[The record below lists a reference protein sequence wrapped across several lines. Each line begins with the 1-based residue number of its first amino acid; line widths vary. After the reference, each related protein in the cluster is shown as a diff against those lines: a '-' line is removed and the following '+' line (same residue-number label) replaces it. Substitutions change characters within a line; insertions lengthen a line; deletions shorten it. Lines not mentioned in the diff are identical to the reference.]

1 MGDKKKQ
8 LDGRRH
14 KPKNFWSTLGRFI
27 KYMAT
32 RKWTFL
38 LIIILIIL
46 STIFQIVS
54 PRILGQATTLITD
67 GVSNGLQN
75 VDGQEMFII
84 DYTGLAKI
92 LATVVTFY
100 IISAIFNFLQ
110 GVLLSRTSQ
119 HVIEDLR
126 NDMRAKLNRL
136 PISFLDATPNGEI
149 MSRAINDVEN
159 VGMTLQQTL
168 QQVLMS
174 ATQFILTLVMMTLIS
189 PKMTLI
195 AAGTIILSTI
205 IMLSVTPVSQKLFA
219 AQQRVQG
226 NLNAYIEENYSG
238 QVENNAFNQ
247 NTHKIDQFKA
257 KSDEYYEISWK
268 AQFIS
273 GILMPLMNL
282 AKNFGYVAV
291 AIVGGFSVANGTM
304 PIGDVQAM
312 LQYAGILSEP
322 LKQTANMINQLQ
334 RMVASIER
342 IFEFLDVA
350 EMEEEASNIPAI
362 DTEYKMIFENVQFGY
377 DEGAENLLMHDFN
390 LKVKPGQ
397 MVAIVGP
404 TGAGKSTIIN
414 LIERFY
420 NVSGGSIKFDGVDTR
435 DISREDL
442 RAKMGMVLQDT
453 WLFNGTIAENI
464 AYGSHKDH
472 ITRQDVVRA
481 AQAAHVDDFVRK
493 LPNGYDT
500 VINQDGSNMSQGQR
514 QLLTIARAFM
524 SDPEILILD
533 EATSSIDT
541 RTEKLIQKAMS
552 QLLEGRTS
560 FVVAH
565 RLSTIQD
572 ADNIIVLNHGDVIET
587 GNHFELLAQKG
598 FYYNLYNA
606 QFVNGEFE

>member
-420 NVSGGSIKFDGVDTR
+420 NVSGGSIKFEGVDTR
-435 DISREDL
+435 DISQEDL

>member
-1 MGDKKKQ
+1 MANNKNE
-8 LDGRRH
+8 LAGRRH

-27 KYMAT
+27 KYMAS
-32 RKWTFL
+32 RKLTFL
-38 LIIILIIL
+38 LIIVLIIL
-46 STIFQIVS
+46 ATAFQIVS

-75 VDGQEMFII
+75 VNGQEMYVI
-84 DYTGLAKI
+84 DYTELAKI
-92 LATVVTFY
+92 LTKVIAFY
-100 IISAIFNFLQ
+100 MLSALFNFLQ
-110 GVLLSRTSQ
+110 GALLSRTAQ
-119 HVIEDLR
+119 RVIEDLR
-126 NDMRAKLNRL
+126 NDMRKKLNRL

-149 MSRAINDVEN
+149 MSRAINDVEAIA
-159 VGMTLQQTL
+159 MSLQQTL

-174 ATQFILTLVMMTLIS
+174 STQFVSTLTMMTLIS

-195 AAGTIILSTI
+195 AAGTILLSTI
-205 IMLSVTPVSQKLFA
+205 VMLSITPVSQRLFA

-226 NLNAYIEENYSG
+226 NMNAYIEENYSG
-238 QVENNAFNQ
+238 QIENNAFNQ
-247 NTHKIDQFKA
+247 NERKIAEFEE
-257 KSDEYYEISWK
+257 KSAEYYAVSWK

-291 AIVGGFSVANGTM
+291 AIVGGFSVANGAM
-304 PIGDVQAM
+304 VIGDVQAM

-334 RMVASIER
+334 RMVAAIER
-342 IFEFLDVA
+342 IFEFLDVE
-350 EMEEEASNIPAI
+350 EMAQVSSGQPAI
-362 DTEYKMIFENVQFGY
+362 ETNYKMIFDHVQFGY
-377 DEGAENLLMHDFN
+377 EPGDENLLMTDFN
-390 LKVKPGQ
+390 LTVEPGQ

-420 NVSGGSIKFDGVDTR
+420 NISGGSIKYDGVDTR
-435 DISREDL
+435 DIDQEVLRSR
-442 RAKMGMVLQDT
+442 MGMVLQDT
-453 WLFNGTIAENI
+453 WLFNGSIADNI
-464 AYGSHKDH
+464 AYGSNKANVS
-472 ITRQDVVRA
+472 REEVVRA
-481 AQAAHVDDFVRK
+481 AKAAHVDDFVRT
-493 LPNGYDT
+493 LPDGYDT
-500 VINQDGSNMSQGQR
+500 VINQDGSNISQGQR
-514 QLLTIARAFM
+514 QLITIARAFM

-541 RTEKLIQKAMS
+541 RTEKLIQKAMN

-572 ADNIIVLNHGDVIET
+572 ADNIIVLDHGDVIET
-587 GNHFELLAQKG
+587 GNHEELLAQKG
-598 FYYNLYNA
+598 FYYNLYNS
-606 QFVNGEFE
+606 QFVKGEFE

>member
-1 MGDKKKQ
+1 MADKKKQ
-8 LDGRRH
+8 LEGRRH

-38 LIIILIIL
+38 LIIILIVL
-46 STIFQIVS
+46 STVFQIVS

-75 VDGQEMFII
+75 VDGQEMFVI

-92 LATVVTFY
+92 LVNVVTFY

-126 NDMRAKLNRL
+126 NDMREKLNRL

-149 MSRAINDVEN
+149 MSRAINDIEN

-205 IMLSVTPVSQKLFA
+205 IMLSVTPVSQRLFA

-226 NLNAYIEENYSG
+226 NMNAYIEENYSG

-247 NTHKIDQFKA
+247 NNHKIAQFKA

-291 AIVGGFSVANGTM
+291 AIVGGFSVADGTM

-350 EMEEEASNIPAI
+350 EMEEEPSNIPAI
-362 DTEYKMIFENVQFGY
+362 DTEYKMIFEHVQFGY
-377 DEGAENLLMHDFN
+377 EEGKENLLMHDFN
-390 LKVKPGQ
+390 LNVAPGQ

-420 NVSGGSIKFDGVDTR
+420 NISGGSIKFDGVDTR
-435 DISREDL
+435 DITQEAL

-464 AYGSHKDH
+464 AYGSHKDN
-472 ITRQDVVRA
+472 ITREDIIRA
-481 AQAAHVDDFVRK
+481 AKAAHVDDFVRK
-493 LPNGYDT
+493 LPDGYDT
-500 VINQDGSNMSQGQR
+500 VINQDGSNLSQGQR

-587 GNHFELLAQKG
+587 GNHFELLDQKG
-598 FYYNLYNA
+598 FYYNLYNS

>member
-1 MGDKKKQ
+1 MANKRKK
-8 LDGRRH
+8 LEGRRH

-27 KYMAT
+27 KYMAS

-38 LIIILIIL
+38 LIIVLIIL
-46 STIFQIVS
+46 ATTFQIVS

-75 VDGQEMFII
+75 VDGQQMYVI
-84 DYTGLAKI
+84 DYTRLVKI
-92 LATVVTFY
+92 LTKVVIFY
-100 IISAIFNFLQ
+100 LISALFNFLQ
-110 GVLLSRTSQ
+110 GALLSRTAQ
-119 HVIEDLR
+119 RVIEDLR

-136 PISFLDATPNGEI
+136 PISFLDSTPNGEI
-149 MSRAINDVEN
+149 MSRAINDVEAIA
-159 VGMTLQQTL
+159 MSLQQTL

-174 ATQFILTLVMMTLIS
+174 STQFVLTIVMMTLIS

-195 AAGTIILSTI
+195 AAGTILLSTI
-205 IMLSVTPVSQKLFA
+205 VMLSITPVSQRLFA
-219 AQQRVQG
+219 TQQRVQG
-226 NLNAYIEENYSG
+226 NMNAYIEENYSG
-238 QVENNAFNQ
+238 QIENNAFNQ
-247 NTHKIDQFKA
+247 NEGKIAQFEE
-257 KSDEYYEISWK
+257 KSAEYYAVSWK

-304 PIGDVQAM
+304 VIGDVQAM

-342 IFEFLDVA
+342 IFEFLDVE
-350 EMEEEASNIPAI
+350 EMEEVTSGQPAI
-362 DTEYKMIFENVQFGY
+362 ETDHKMIFDHVQFGY
-377 DEGAENLLMHDFN
+377 EPGEENLLMTDFN
-390 LKVKPGQ
+390 LTVEPGQ

-420 NVSGGSIKFDGVDTR
+420 NISGGSIKYEGVDTR
-435 DISREDL
+435 DIDQEELRSR
-442 RAKMGMVLQDT
+442 MGMVLQDT
-453 WLFNGTIAENI
+453 WLFNGSIADNI
-464 AYGSHKDH
+464 AYGSNNQNV
-472 ITRQDVVRA
+472 TREDVVRA
-481 AQAAHVDDFVRK
+481 AKAAHVDDFVRT
-493 LPNGYDT
+493 LPDGYDT
-500 VINQDGSNMSQGQR
+500 IINQDGSNISQGQR
-514 QLLTIARAFM
+514 QLVTIARAFM

-541 RTEKLIQKAMS
+541 RTEKLIQKAMN

-587 GNHFELLAQKG
+587 GNHEELLAQEG
-598 FYYNLYNA
+598 FYYNLYNS
-606 QFVNGEFE
+606 QFVKGEFE

>member
-1 MGDKKKQ
+1 MANKRKK
-8 LDGRRH
+8 LEGRRY

-27 KYMAT
+27 KYMASW
-32 RKWTFL
+32 KWTFL
-38 LIIILIIL
+38 LIIVMIIL
-46 STIFQIVS
+46 ATTFQIVS

-67 GVSNGLQN
+67 GVSNGLKN
-75 VDGQEMFII
+75 VDGQQMYVI
-84 DYTGLAKI
+84 DYAGLVKI
-92 LATVVTFY
+92 LTKVVTFY
-100 IISAIFNFLQ
+100 LISALFNFLQ
-110 GVLLSRTSQ
+110 GALLSRTAQ
-119 HVIEDLR
+119 RVIEDLR

-136 PISFLDATPNGEI
+136 PISFLDSTPNGEI
-149 MSRAINDVEN
+149 MSRAINDVEAIA
-159 VGMTLQQTL
+159 MSLQQTL

-174 ATQFILTLVMMTLIS
+174 STQFVLTIVMMTLIS
-189 PKMTLI
+189 SKMTLI
-195 AAGTIILSTI
+195 AAGTILLSTI
-205 IMLSVTPVSQKLFA
+205 VMLSITPVSQRLFA

-226 NLNAYIEENYSG
+226 NMNAYIEENYSG
-238 QVENNAFNQ
+238 QIENNAFNQ
-247 NTHKIDQFKA
+247 NEGKIAQFEE
-257 KSDEYYEISWK
+257 KSAEYYTVSWK

-304 PIGDVQAM
+304 VIGDVQAM

-342 IFEFLDVA
+342 IFEFLDVE
-350 EMEEEASNIPAI
+350 EMEEVTSGQPAI
-362 DTEYKMIFENVQFGY
+362 ETDYKMIFDHVQFGY
-377 DEGAENLLMHDFN
+377 QPGEENLLMTDFN
-390 LKVKPGQ
+390 LTVEPGQ

-420 NVSGGSIKFDGVDTR
+420 NISGGSIKYDGVDTR
-435 DISREDL
+435 DIDQEELRSR
-442 RAKMGMVLQDT
+442 MGMVLQDT
-453 WLFNGTIAENI
+453 WLFNGSIADNI
-464 AYGSHKDH
+464 AYGSNNPNV
-472 ITRQDVVRA
+472 TRDEVIRA
-481 AQAAHVDDFVRK
+481 AKAAHVDDFVRT
-493 LPNGYDT
+493 LPDGYDT
-500 VINQDGSNMSQGQR
+500 IINQDGSNISQGQR
-514 QLLTIARAFM
+514 QLVTIARAFM

-541 RTEKLIQKAMS
+541 RTEKLIQKAMN

-587 GNHFELLAQKG
+587 GNHEELLAQEG
-598 FYYNLYNA
+598 FYYNLYNS
-606 QFVNGEFE
+606 QFVAGEFE

>member
-38 LIIILIIL
+38 LIIILIVL

-100 IISAIFNFLQ
+100 ITSAIFNFLQ

-420 NVSGGSIKFDGVDTR
+420 NVSGGSIKFEGVDTR
-435 DISREDL
+435 DISQED
-442 RAKMGMVLQDT
+442 
-453 WLFNGTIAENI
+453 
-464 AYGSHKDH
+464 
-472 ITRQDVVRA
+472 
-481 AQAAHVDDFVRK
+481 
-493 LPNGYDT
+493 
-500 VINQDGSNMSQGQR
+500 
-514 QLLTIARAFM
+514 
-524 SDPEILILD
+524 
-533 EATSSIDT
+533 
-541 RTEKLIQKAMS
+541 
-552 QLLEGRTS
+552 
-560 FVVAH
+560 
-565 RLSTIQD
+565 
-572 ADNIIVLNHGDVIET
+572 
-587 GNHFELLAQKG
+587 
-598 FYYNLYNA
+598 
-606 QFVNGEFE
+606 

>member
-1 MGDKKKQ
+1 MANNRKK
-8 LDGRRH
+8 LEGRRH

-27 KYMAT
+27 KYMAS

-38 LIIILIIL
+38 LIIVLIIL
-46 STIFQIVS
+46 ATTFQIVS

-75 VDGQEMFII
+75 VDGQQMYVI
-84 DYTGLAKI
+84 DYAGLVKI
-92 LATVVTFY
+92 LTQVVTFY
-100 IISAIFNFLQ
+100 LISALFNFLQ
-110 GVLLSRTSQ
+110 GALLSRTAQ
-119 HVIEDLR
+119 RVIEDLR

-136 PISFLDATPNGEI
+136 PISFLDSTPNGEI
-149 MSRAINDVEN
+149 MSRAINDVEAIA
-159 VGMTLQQTL
+159 MSLQQTL

-174 ATQFILTLVMMTLIS
+174 STQFVLTIVMMTLIS
-189 PKMTLI
+189 SKMTLI
-195 AAGTIILSTI
+195 AAGTILLSTI
-205 IMLSVTPVSQKLFA
+205 VMLSLTPVSQRLFA

-226 NLNAYIEENYSG
+226 NMNAYIEENYSG
-238 QVENNAFNQ
+238 QIENNAFNQ
-247 NTHKIDQFKA
+247 NEGKIAQFEE
-257 KSDEYYEISWK
+257 KSAEYYAVSWK

-304 PIGDVQAM
+304 VIGDVQAM

-342 IFEFLDVA
+342 IFEFLDVE
-350 EMEEEASNIPAI
+350 EMEEVASGQPAI
-362 DTEYKMIFENVQFGY
+362 ETDYKMIFDHVQFGY
-377 DEGAENLLMHDFN
+377 QPGEENLLMTDFN
-390 LKVKPGQ
+390 LTVEPGQ

-420 NVSGGSIKFDGVDTR
+420 NISGGSIKYDGVDTR
-435 DISREDL
+435 DIDQEELRSR
-442 RAKMGMVLQDT
+442 MGMVLQDT
-453 WLFNGTIAENI
+453 WLFNGSIADNI
-464 AYGSHKDH
+464 AYGSNNPNV
-472 ITRQDVVRA
+472 TRDEVVRA
-481 AQAAHVDDFVRK
+481 AKAAHVDDFVRT
-493 LPNGYDT
+493 LPDGYDT
-500 VINQDGSNMSQGQR
+500 IINQDGSNISQGQR
-514 QLLTIARAFM
+514 QLVTIARAFM

-541 RTEKLIQKAMS
+541 RTEKLIQKAMN

-587 GNHFELLAQKG
+587 GNHEELLAQEG
-598 FYYNLYNA
+598 FYYNLYNS
-606 QFVNGEFE
+606 QFVKGEFE

>member
-1 MGDKKKQ
+1 MANKRKK
-8 LDGRRH
+8 LEGRRH

-27 KYMAT
+27 KYMAS

-38 LIIILIIL
+38 LIIVLIIL
-46 STIFQIVS
+46 ATTFQIVS

-67 GVSNGLQN
+67 GVSDGLQN
-75 VDGQEMFII
+75 VDGQQMYVI
-84 DYTGLAKI
+84 DYARLVKI
-92 LATVVTFY
+92 LTKVVTFY
-100 IISAIFNFLQ
+100 LISALFNFLQ
-110 GVLLSRTSQ
+110 GALLSRTAQ
-119 HVIEDLR
+119 RVIEDLR

-136 PISFLDATPNGEI
+136 PISFLDLTPNGEI
-149 MSRAINDVEN
+149 MSRAINDVEAIA
-159 VGMTLQQTL
+159 MSLQQTL

-174 ATQFILTLVMMTLIS
+174 STQFVLTIVMMTLIS
-189 PKMTLI
+189 SKMTLI
-195 AAGTIILSTI
+195 AAGTILLSTI
-205 IMLSVTPVSQKLFA
+205 VMLSVTPVSQRLFA

-226 NLNAYIEENYSG
+226 NMNAYIEENYSG
-238 QVENNAFNQ
+238 QIENNAFNQ
-247 NTHKIDQFKA
+247 NEGKIAQFEE
-257 KSDEYYEISWK
+257 KSAEYYAVSWK

-304 PIGDVQAM
+304 VIGDVQAM

-342 IFEFLDVA
+342 IFEFLDVE
-350 EMEEEASNIPAI
+350 EMEEVTSGHPAI
-362 DTEYKMIFENVQFGY
+362 ETDYKMIFDHVQFGY
-377 DEGAENLLMHDFN
+377 QPGEENLLMTDFN
-390 LKVKPGQ
+390 LTVEPGQ

-420 NVSGGSIKFDGVDTR
+420 NISGGSIKYDGVDTR
-435 DISREDL
+435 DIDQEELRSR
-442 RAKMGMVLQDT
+442 MGMVLQDT
-453 WLFNGTIAENI
+453 WLFNGSIADNI
-464 AYGSHKDH
+464 AYGSNNPNV
-472 ITRQDVVRA
+472 TRDEVIRA
-481 AQAAHVDDFVRK
+481 AKAAHVDDFVRT
-493 LPNGYDT
+493 LPDGYDT
-500 VINQDGSNMSQGQR
+500 IINQDGSNISQGQR
-514 QLLTIARAFM
+514 QLVTIARAFM

-541 RTEKLIQKAMS
+541 RTEKLIQKAMN

-587 GNHFELLAQKG
+587 GNHEELLAQEG
-598 FYYNLYNA
+598 FYYNLYNS
-606 QFVNGEFE
+606 QFVKGEFE

>member
-1 MGDKKKQ
+1 MANKRKK
-8 LDGRRH
+8 LEGRRY

-27 KYMAT
+27 KYMASW
-32 RKWTFL
+32 KWTFL
-38 LIIILIIL
+38 LIIVMIIL
-46 STIFQIVS
+46 ATTFQIVS

-67 GVSNGLQN
+67 GVSNGLKN
-75 VDGQEMFII
+75 VDGQQMYVI
-84 DYTGLAKI
+84 DYAGLVKI
-92 LATVVTFY
+92 LTKVVTFY
-100 IISAIFNFLQ
+100 LISALFNFLQ
-110 GVLLSRTSQ
+110 GALLSRTAQ
-119 HVIEDLR
+119 RVIEDLR

-136 PISFLDATPNGEI
+136 PISFLDSTPNGEI
-149 MSRAINDVEN
+149 MSRAINDVEAIA
-159 VGMTLQQTL
+159 MSLQQTL

-174 ATQFILTLVMMTLIS
+174 STQFVLTIVMMTLIS
-189 PKMTLI
+189 SKMTLI
-195 AAGTIILSTI
+195 AAGTILLSTI
-205 IMLSVTPVSQKLFA
+205 VMLSITPVSQRLFA

-226 NLNAYIEENYSG
+226 NMNAYIEENYSG
-238 QVENNAFNQ
+238 QFENNAFNQ
-247 NTHKIDQFKA
+247 NEGKIAQFEE
-257 KSDEYYEISWK
+257 KSAEYYTVSWK

-304 PIGDVQAM
+304 VIGDVQAM

-342 IFEFLDVA
+342 IFEFLDVE
-350 EMEEEASNIPAI
+350 EMEEVTSGQPAI
-362 DTEYKMIFENVQFGY
+362 ETDYKMIFDHVQFGY
-377 DEGAENLLMHDFN
+377 QPGEENLLMTDFN
-390 LKVKPGQ
+390 LTVEPGQ

-420 NVSGGSIKFDGVDTR
+420 NISGGSIKYDGVDTR
-435 DISREDL
+435 DIDQEELRSR
-442 RAKMGMVLQDT
+442 MGMVLQDT
-453 WLFNGTIAENI
+453 WLFNGSIADNI
-464 AYGSHKDH
+464 AYGSNNPNV
-472 ITRQDVVRA
+472 TRDEVIRA
-481 AQAAHVDDFVRK
+481 AKAAHVDDFVRT
-493 LPNGYDT
+493 LPDGYDT
-500 VINQDGSNMSQGQR
+500 IINQDGSNISQGQR
-514 QLLTIARAFM
+514 QLVTIARAFM

-541 RTEKLIQKAMS
+541 RTEKLIQKAMN

-587 GNHFELLAQKG
+587 GNHEELLAQEG
-598 FYYNLYNA
+598 FYYNLYNS
-606 QFVNGEFE
+606 QFVAGEFE

>member
-1 MGDKKKQ
+1 MAKGKKK
-8 LDGRRH
+8 LEGRNH
-14 KPKNFWSTLGRFI
+14 KPKNFWTTLARFI

-38 LIIILIIL
+38 VIIILIIL
-46 STIFQIVS
+46 ATSFQIVS

-75 VDGQEMFII
+75 VNGQELYVI
-84 DYTGLAKI
+84 DYSGLAKI
-92 LATVVTFY
+92 LLNVISFY
-100 IISAIFNFLQ
+100 LLSAVFNFLQ
-110 GVLLSRTSQ
+110 GALLSRTAQ
-119 HVIEDLR
+119 RVIEDLR
-126 NDMRAKLNRL
+126 NDMREKLNRL
-136 PISFLDATPNGEI
+136 PISFLDSTPNGEI
-149 MSRAINDVEN
+149 MSRAINDIEN
-159 VGMTLQQTL
+159 VGMSLQQTL

-174 ATQFILTLVMMTLIS
+174 TTQFILTLTMMTLIS

-205 IMLSVTPVSQKLFA
+205 VMLSITPISQRLFA

-226 NLNAYIEENYSG
+226 NMNAYIEENYSG
-238 QVENNAFNQ
+238 QVENNSFNQ
-247 NTHKIDQFKA
+247 NGRKIAQFEE
-257 KSDEYYEISWK
+257 KSEEYYQVSWK

-342 IFEFLDVA
+342 IFEFLDV
-350 EMEEEASNIPAI
+350 EEIEEVASGIPAV
-362 DTEYKMIFENVQFGY
+362 DTDYKMTFENVQFGY
-377 DEGAENLLMHDFN
+377 EAGEENLLMTDFN
-390 LKVKPGQ
+390 LNVAPGQ

-420 NVSGGSIKFDGVDTR
+420 NISGGSIKYDGVDTR
-435 DISREDL
+435 DIPQDAL

-453 WLFNGTIAENI
+453 WLFNGSIADNI
-464 AYGSHKDH
+464 AYGSNDPNVSRED
-472 ITRQDVVRA
+472 IIRA
-481 AQAAHVDDFVRK
+481 AKAAHVEDFVRT
-493 LPNGYDT
+493 LPDGYDT
-500 VINQDGSNMSQGQR
+500 VINQDGSNISQGQR
-514 QLLTIARAFM
+514 QLITIARAFM

-572 ADNIIVLNHGDVIET
+572 ADNIIVLDHGDVIET
-587 GNHFELLAQKG
+587 GNHNDLLQQEG
-598 FYYNLYNA
+598 FYYNLYNS

>member
-1 MGDKKKQ
+1 MANKRKK
-8 LDGRRH
+8 LEGRRH

-27 KYMAT
+27 KYMAS

-38 LIIILIIL
+38 LIIVLIIL
-46 STIFQIVS
+46 ATTFQIVS

-75 VDGQEMFII
+75 VDGQQMYVI
-84 DYTGLAKI
+84 DYARLVKI
-92 LATVVTFY
+92 LTKVVTFY
-100 IISAIFNFLQ
+100 LISALFNFLQ
-110 GVLLSRTSQ
+110 GALLSRTAQ
-119 HVIEDLR
+119 RVIEDLR

-136 PISFLDATPNGEI
+136 PISFLDSTPNGEI
-149 MSRAINDVEN
+149 MSRAINDVEAIA
-159 VGMTLQQTL
+159 MSLQQTL

-174 ATQFILTLVMMTLIS
+174 STQFVLTIVMMTLIS

-195 AAGTIILSTI
+195 AAGTILLSTI
-205 IMLSVTPVSQKLFA
+205 VMLSITPVSQRLFA
-219 AQQRVQG
+219 TQQRVQG
-226 NLNAYIEENYSG
+226 NMNAYIEENYSG
-238 QVENNAFNQ
+238 QIENNAFNQ
-247 NTHKIDQFKA
+247 NEGKIA
-257 KSDEYYEISWK
+257 KFEEKSAAYYAVSWK

-282 AKNFGYVAV
+282 AKNLGYVAV

-304 PIGDVQAM
+304 VIGDVQAM

-342 IFEFLDVA
+342 IFEFLDVE
-350 EMEEEASNIPAI
+350 EMEEVTSGQPAI
-362 DTEYKMIFENVQFGY
+362 ETDHKMLFDHVQFGY
-377 DEGAENLLMHDFN
+377 EPGEENLLMTDFN
-390 LKVKPGQ
+390 LTVEPGQ

-420 NVSGGSIKFDGVDTR
+420 NISGGSIKYEGVATR
-435 DISREDL
+435 DIDQEELRSR
-442 RAKMGMVLQDT
+442 MGMVLQDT
-453 WLFNGTIAENI
+453 WLFNGSIADNI
-464 AYGSHKDH
+464 AYGSNNPNV
-472 ITRQDVVRA
+472 TREDVVRA
-481 AQAAHVDDFVRK
+481 AKAAHVDDFVRT
-493 LPNGYDT
+493 LPDGYDT
-500 VINQDGSNMSQGQR
+500 IINQDGSNISQGQR
-514 QLLTIARAFM
+514 QLVTIARAFM

-541 RTEKLIQKAMS
+541 RTEKLIQKAMN

-587 GNHFELLAQKG
+587 GNHEELLAQEG
-598 FYYNLYNA
+598 FYYNLYNS
-606 QFVNGEFE
+606 QFVKGEFE

>member
-1 MGDKKKQ
+1 MANKRKK
-8 LDGRRH
+8 LEGRH
-14 KPKNFWSTLGRFI
+14 YKPKNFWSTLGRFI
-27 KYMAT
+27 KYMAN

-38 LIIILIIL
+38 LIIVLIIL
-46 STIFQIVS
+46 ATTFQIVS

-75 VDGQEMFII
+75 VDGQQMYVI
-84 DYTGLAKI
+84 DYAGLVKI
-92 LATVVTFY
+92 LTKVVTFY
-100 IISAIFNFLQ
+100 LISALFNFLQ
-110 GVLLSRTSQ
+110 GALLSRTAQ
-119 HVIEDLR
+119 RVIEDLR

-136 PISFLDATPNGEI
+136 PISFLDSTPNGEI
-149 MSRAINDVEN
+149 MSRAINDVEAIA
-159 VGMTLQQTL
+159 MSLQQTL

-174 ATQFILTLVMMTLIS
+174 STQFVLTIVMMTLIS
-189 PKMTLI
+189 SKMTLI
-195 AAGTIILSTI
+195 AAGTILLSTI
-205 IMLSVTPVSQKLFA
+205 VMLSVTPVSQRLFA

-226 NLNAYIEENYSG
+226 NMNAYIEENYSG
-238 QVENNAFNQ
+238 QIENNAFNQ
-247 NTHKIDQFKA
+247 NEGKIAQFEE
-257 KSDEYYEISWK
+257 KSAEYYAVSWK

-304 PIGDVQAM
+304 VIGDVQAM

-342 IFEFLDVA
+342 IFEFLDVE
-350 EMEEEASNIPAI
+350 EMEEVTSGHPAI
-362 DTEYKMIFENVQFGY
+362 ETDYKMIFDHVQFGY
-377 DEGAENLLMHDFN
+377 QPGEENLLMTDFN
-390 LKVKPGQ
+390 LTVEPGQ

-420 NVSGGSIKFDGVDTR
+420 NISGGSIKYDGVDTR
-435 DISREDL
+435 DIDQEELRSR
-442 RAKMGMVLQDT
+442 MGMVLQDT
-453 WLFNGTIAENI
+453 WLFNGSIADNI
-464 AYGSHKDH
+464 AYGSNNPNV
-472 ITRQDVVRA
+472 TRDEVIRA
-481 AQAAHVDDFVRK
+481 AKAAHVDDFVRT
-493 LPNGYDT
+493 LPDGYDT
-500 VINQDGSNMSQGQR
+500 IINQDGSNISQGQR
-514 QLLTIARAFM
+514 QLVTIARAFM

-541 RTEKLIQKAMS
+541 RTEKLIQKAMN

-587 GNHFELLAQKG
+587 GNHEELLAQEG
-598 FYYNLYNA
+598 FYYNLYNS
-606 QFVNGEFE
+606 QFVKGEFE

>member
-38 LIIILIIL
+38 LIIILIVL

-350 EMEEEASNIPAI
+350 EMEEKASNIPAI
-362 DTEYKMIFENVQFGY
+362 DTEYKIIFENVQFGY
-377 DEGAENLLMHDFN
+377 EEGAENLLMHDFN

-435 DISREDL
+435 DISQEDL

>member
-1 MGDKKKQ
+1 
-8 LDGRRH
+8 
-14 KPKNFWSTLGRFI
+14 
-27 KYMAT
+27 MAS

-38 LIIILIIL
+38 LIIVLIIL
-46 STIFQIVS
+46 ATTFQIVS

-75 VDGQEMFII
+75 VDGQQMYVI
-84 DYTGLAKI
+84 DYARLVKI
-92 LATVVTFY
+92 LTKVVTFY
-100 IISAIFNFLQ
+100 LISALFNFLQ
-110 GVLLSRTSQ
+110 GALLSRTAQ
-119 HVIEDLR
+119 RVIEDLR

-136 PISFLDATPNGEI
+136 PISFLDSTPNGEI
-149 MSRAINDVEN
+149 MSRAINDVEAIA
-159 VGMTLQQTL
+159 MSLQQTL

-174 ATQFILTLVMMTLIS
+174 STQFVLTIVMMTLIS
-189 PKMTLI
+189 SKMTLI
-195 AAGTIILSTI
+195 AAGTILLSTI
-205 IMLSVTPVSQKLFA
+205 VMLSITPVSQRLFA
-219 AQQRVQG
+219 TQQRVQG
-226 NLNAYIEENYSG
+226 NMNAYIEENYSG
-238 QVENNAFNQ
+238 QIENNAFNQ
-247 NTHKIDQFKA
+247 NEGKIAQFEE
-257 KSDEYYEISWK
+257 KSAEYYAVSWK

-304 PIGDVQAM
+304 VIGDVQAM

-342 IFEFLDVA
+342 IFEFLDVE
-350 EMEEEASNIPAI
+350 EMEEVTSGQPAI
-362 DTEYKMIFENVQFGY
+362 ETDYKMIFDHVQFGY
-377 DEGAENLLMHDFN
+377 QPGEENLLMTDFN
-390 LKVKPGQ
+390 LTVEPGQ

-420 NVSGGSIKFDGVDTR
+420 NISGGSIKYDGVDTR
-435 DISREDL
+435 DIDQEELRSR
-442 RAKMGMVLQDT
+442 MGMVLQDT
-453 WLFNGTIAENI
+453 WLFNGSIADNI
-464 AYGSHKDH
+464 AYGSNNPNV
-472 ITRQDVVRA
+472 TRDEVIRA
-481 AQAAHVDDFVRK
+481 AKAAHVDDFVRT
-493 LPNGYDT
+493 LPDGYDT
-500 VINQDGSNMSQGQR
+500 IINQDGSNISQGQR
-514 QLLTIARAFM
+514 QLVTIARAFM

-541 RTEKLIQKAMS
+541 RTEKLIQKAMN

-587 GNHFELLAQKG
+587 GNHEELLAQEG
-598 FYYNLYNA
+598 FYYNLYNS
-606 QFVNGEFE
+606 QFVKGEFE

>member
-38 LIIILIIL
+38 LIIILIVL

-100 IISAIFNFLQ
+100 ITSAIFNFLQ

-420 NVSGGSIKFDGVDTR
+420 NVSGGSIKFEGVDTR
-435 DISREDL
+435 DISQEDL

>member
-38 LIIILIIL
+38 LIIILIVL

-420 NVSGGSIKFDGVDTR
+420 NVSGGSIKFEGVDTR
-435 DISREDL
+435 DISQEDL

>member
-1 MGDKKKQ
+1 MANKKQ
-8 LDGRRH
+8 ELEGRRH
-14 KPKNFWSTLGRFI
+14 KPKNFWPTIGRFI

-38 LIIILIIL
+38 LIILLIV
-46 STIFQIVS
+46 TATVFQIVS

-67 GVSNGLQN
+67 GVNNGLQN
-75 VDGQEMFII
+75 VNGQEMFII
-84 DYTGLAKI
+84 NYDGLIKI
-92 LATVVTFY
+92 LVNVVAFY
-100 IISAIFNFLQ
+100 LISALFNFLQ
-110 GVLLSRTSQ
+110 GALLSRTAQ
-119 HVIEDLR
+119 RVIEDLR
-126 NDMRAKLNRL
+126 NDMREKLNRL
-136 PISFLDATPNGEI
+136 PISFLDSTPNGEI
-149 MSRAINDVEN
+149 MSRAINDIEN

-168 QQVLMS
+168 QQVFMS
-174 ATQFILTLVMMTLIS
+174 STQFILTLVMMTLIS
-189 PKMTLI
+189 PMMTLI
-195 AAGTIILSTI
+195 AAGTILLSTV
-205 IMLSVTPVSQKLFA
+205 IMLSVTPISQRLFA

-226 NLNAYIEENYSG
+226 NMNAYIEENYSG

-247 NTHKIDQFKA
+247 NGKKIEEFEE
-257 KSDEYYEISWK
+257 KSEEYYQVSWK

-282 AKNFGYVAV
+282 AKNFGYVVV

-342 IFEFLDVA
+342 IFEFLDVE
-350 EMEEEASNIPAI
+350 EMQEVDSNQPAI
-362 DTEYKMIFENVQFGY
+362 DTEYKMIFDHVQFGY
-377 DEGAENLLMHDFN
+377 DPGEENLIMTDFN
-390 LKVKPGQ
+390 LNVKPGQ

-420 NVSGGSIKFDGVDTR
+420 NISGGSIKYDGVDTR
-435 DISREDL
+435 DIPQDEL
-442 RAKMGMVLQDT
+442 RDKMGMVLQDT
-453 WLFNGTIAENI
+453 WLFNGTIADNI
-464 AYGSHKDH
+464 AYGSNDPNVSREDV
-472 ITRQDVVRA
+472 ITA
-481 AQAAHVDDFVRK
+481 AKAAHVDDFVRK
-493 LPNGYDT
+493 LPEGYDT
-500 VINQDGSNMSQGQR
+500 VINQDGSNISQGQR

-524 SDPEILILD
+524 SNPEILILD

-541 RTEKLIQKAMS
+541 RTEQLIQKAMS
-552 QLLEGRTS
+552 QLLAGRTS

-572 ADNIIVLNHGDVIET
+572 ADNIIVLNHGDVMET
-587 GNHFELLAQKG
+587 GNHEELLEQEG
-598 FYYNLYNA
+598 FYYNLYNS

>member
-1 MGDKKKQ
+1 MANKKQ
-8 LDGRRH
+8 ELEGRRH
-14 KPKNFWSTLGRFI
+14 KPKNFWPTIGRFI

-38 LIIILIIL
+38 LIILLIV
-46 STIFQIVS
+46 TATVFQIVS

-67 GVSNGLQN
+67 GVNNGLQN
-75 VDGQEMFII
+75 VNGQEMFII
-84 DYTGLAKI
+84 NYDGLIKI
-92 LATVVTFY
+92 LINVVVFY
-100 IISAIFNFLQ
+100 LISALFNFLQ
-110 GVLLSRTSQ
+110 GALLSRTAQ
-119 HVIEDLR
+119 RVIEDLR
-126 NDMRAKLNRL
+126 NDMREKLNRL
-136 PISFLDATPNGEI
+136 PISFLDSTPNGEI
-149 MSRAINDVEN
+149 MSRAINDIEN

-168 QQVLMS
+168 QQVFMS
-174 ATQFILTLVMMTLIS
+174 STQFILTLVMMTLIS
-189 PKMTLI
+189 PMMTLI
-195 AAGTIILSTI
+195 AAGTILLSTI
-205 IMLSVTPVSQKLFA
+205 IMLSVTPISQRLFA

-226 NLNAYIEENYSG
+226 NMNAYIEENYSG

-247 NTHKIDQFKA
+247 NGKKIEEFEE
-257 KSDEYYEISWK
+257 KSEEYYQVSWK

-342 IFEFLDVA
+342 IFEFLDVE
-350 EMEEEASNIPAI
+350 EMQEVDSNQPAI
-362 DTEYKMIFENVQFGY
+362 DTEYKMIFDHVQFGY
-377 DEGAENLLMHDFN
+377 DPGEENLIMTDFN
-390 LKVKPGQ
+390 LNVKPGQ

-420 NVSGGSIKFDGVDTR
+420 NISGGSIKYDGVDTR
-435 DISREDL
+435 DIPQDEL

-453 WLFNGTIAENI
+453 WLFNGTIADNI
-464 AYGSHKDH
+464 AYGSNDPNVSREDV
-472 ITRQDVVRA
+472 ITA
-481 AQAAHVDDFVRK
+481 AKAAHVDDFVRK
-493 LPNGYDT
+493 LPEGYDT
-500 VINQDGSNMSQGQR
+500 VINQDGSNISQGQR

-524 SDPEILILD
+524 SNPEILILD

-541 RTEKLIQKAMS
+541 RTEQLIQKAMS
-552 QLLEGRTS
+552 QLLAGRTS

-572 ADNIIVLNHGDVIET
+572 ADNIIVLNHGDVMET
-587 GNHFELLAQKG
+587 GNHEELLEQEG
-598 FYYNLYNA
+598 FYYNLYNS